1 MHSQMLRV
9 SSCKC
14 IGLSQEATDFSR
26 RQAMIATV
34 FGSLNVL
41 YNVLLSTAYEWNF
54 ASAAGLTIGCTS
66 FLAYAAVL
74 GCRNCV
80 IGPRHSVPTLS
91 RCQWNR
97 SQNSDARS
105 DHITQRFS
113 GLLEDPRFGKGITGH
128 DSSFKLDPMVTVY
141 ERSAYA

>member
-1 MHSQMLRV
+1 MLRA

-14 IGLSQEATDFSR
+14 CGLPRKATDLSR

-34 FGSLNVL
+34 FGSMNVL
-41 YNVLLSTAYEWNF
+41 YNLLLSTAYEWNL
-54 ASAAGLTIGCTS
+54 ASAAGLILGCTS
-66 FLAYAAVL
+66 VLAYAVVL
-74 GCRNCV
+74 TCRNCE
-80 IGPRHSVPTLS
+80 IGPLHSVPTPS

-97 SQNSDARS
+97 SQNSAARS
-105 DHITQRFS
+105 DHITQRLS
-113 GLLEDPRFGKGITGH
+113 GLLEDPRFGRGIKGL